1 MDVSNLRSNY
11 PKLLAY
17 LAENHYGKAHTNWI
31 KRCINLVLT
40 DGASC
45 EIESYEQLYWFE
57 VEKCGYVC
65 ECTRKTFK
73 SVLGTVWQFD
83 L

>member
-31 KRCINLVLT
+31 KRCINLVVT
-40 DGASC
+40 DGDSC
-45 EIESYEQLYWFE
+45 EIESYEQMYWFE
-57 VEKCGYVC
+57 VAKSGYV
-65 ECTRKTFK
+65 
-73 SVLGTVWQFD
+73 
-83 L
+83 